1 MLKNKLKNWLL
12 QQYGKL
18 RQIRLP
24 KFSFDAMVDRG
35 MNFLATWWNTL
46 VLLLAALVF
55 LYYPIGGLLISNID
69 RTTDY
74 EIDEKHPEQSSSV
87 EMISFLV
94 NREVNEK
101 IWTPNLPFFYPS
113 YFLDNMPNF
122 QLGIFD
128 ALNKFT
134 SSFAKRIDKKITVE
148 DEPSD
153 LRAAAELLRYPGTVW
168 MFSAENKLLLAPSA
182 NNQYRKAR
190 RHLINYNKSLSA
202 GREVFYKSPA
212 DLAYLLRKSKIN
224 LGKSSAA
231 LETRIREESSS
242 WWDTK
247 ADNIFYY
254 QQG

>member
-134 SSFAKRIDKKITVE
+134 SSFAKRLIKRLPWKMNLRPAGRGGIAALPRNRLDVFRRKQTV
-148 DEPSD
+148 
-153 LRAAAELLRYPGTVW
+153 AGTVGQQ
-168 MFSAENKLLLAPSA
+168 PVP
-182 NNQYRKAR
+182 Q
-190 RHLINYNKSLSA
+190 
-202 GREVFYKSPA
+202 GSPPP
-212 DLAYLLRKSKIN
+212 D
-224 LGKSSAA
+224 
-231 LETRIREESSS
+231 
-242 WWDTK
+242 
-247 ADNIFYY
+247 
-254 QQG
+254 

>member
-148 DEPSD
+148 DEIG
-153 LRAAAELLRYPGTVW
+153 RAHV
-168 MFSAENKLLLAPSA
+168 
-182 NNQYRKAR
+182 
-190 RHLINYNKSLSA
+190 
-202 GREVFYKSPA
+202 
-212 DLAYLLRKSKIN
+212 
-224 LGKSSAA
+224 
-231 LETRIREESSS
+231 
-242 WWDTK
+242 
-247 ADNIFYY
+247 
-254 QQG
+254 

>member
-18 RQIRLP
+18 RQIHLP

-101 IWTPNLPFFYPS
+101 NLDAEPAV
-113 YFLDNMPNF
+113 FLP
-122 QLGIFD
+122 
-128 ALNKFT
+128 
-134 SSFAKRIDKKITVE
+134 
-148 DEPSD
+148 
-153 LRAAAELLRYPGTVW
+153 LLFP
-168 MFSAENKLLLAPSA
+168 
-182 NNQYRKAR
+182 
-190 RHLINYNKSLSA
+190 
-202 GREVFYKSPA
+202 
-212 DLAYLLRKSKIN
+212 
-224 LGKSSAA
+224 
-231 LETRIREESSS
+231 
-242 WWDTK
+242 
-247 ADNIFYY
+247 
-254 QQG
+254 